1 MVRMRIVAGLALTA
15 LGCRSPRVLVAPMV
29 DLAPHTRIGIVT
41 FTAQGASGTLSAFAT
56 QRFSEQLLRAQPG
69 TEILELGAV
78 AGPIDAAMA
87 RKLGEQHKV
96 KTVIVGLLTAS
107 DVKPKIS
114 ILGGLSASAEATV
127 SLATKL
133 LSTESGGTLWAQSTR
148 VRETLAAVSLV
159 NGEAVFG
166 SKDPQD
172 AYGDVVNAMVWT
184 LTQDFRS
191 TYVKQ

>member
-1 MVRMRIVAGLALTA
+1 MVTVRTAVLLALTA
-15 LGCRSPRVLVAPMV
+15 LACSRPRVLVAPMV

-41 FTAQGASGTLSAFAT
+41 FTAQGASGSLSAFAT
-56 QRFSEQLLRAQPG
+56 QRFAEQMLRAQPG

-78 AGPIDAAMA
+78 VGPIDAAMA
-87 RKLGEQHKV
+87 RRLGEQHKV
-96 KTVIVGLLTAS
+96 KTVVIGVLTVS
-107 DVKPKIS
+107 DVRPKIT

-127 SLATKL
+127 ALATKL
-133 LSTESGGTLWAQSTR
+133 VSTESGATLWAQSTR
-148 VRETLAAVSLV
+148 ARETLAALTLV

-172 AYGDVVNAMVWT
+172 AYGDIVDALVWT

-191 TYVKQ
+191 TYVRQ